1 MFLPAELLPVLAA
14 LFVALVL
21 DVVILGGK
29 YTHQLISMISGNTYQ
44 KIKVRSG
51 TKFCGVPFSEMEVVG
66 YVERG
71 GRRVPRL
78 AFITSPHQRQVHDS
92 DDLDI
97 PFTALKAGMM
107 AEDVD
112 VTLRFEKA
120 KKYQDEIDGLR
131 YRLATANTKAN
142 MAWGNSM
149 DFTVQLTSSMGDIK
163 KNIGS
168 TIMMASKG
176 KDGGF
181 NIAGADKE
189 QAAEV
194 TEQ

>member
-51 TKFCGVPFSEMEVVG
+51 TKFCGVPFSELEVVG

-107 AEDVD
+107 ADDVD
-112 VTLRFEKA
+112 VTLRFEKS
-120 KKYQDEIDGLR
+120 KKYQEEIDQLR
-131 YRLATANTKAN
+131 YALATATTKAN
-142 MAWGNSM
+142 TAWSNSM
-149 DFTVQLTSSMGDIK
+149 DFTVKLSSQMGDIK

-168 TIMMASKG
+168 SGMPFQPNRVGSSAWQWNQQQA
-176 KDGGF
+176 DGEGS
-181 NIAGADKE
+181 E
-189 QAAEV
+189 
-194 TEQ
+194 

>member
-1 MFLPAELLPVLAA
+1 MFIPSDWLPFLAA
-14 LFVALVL
+14 IFVAVIL
-21 DVVILGGK
+21 DFVILGGN
-29 YTHQLISMISGNTYQ
+29 YMHQFLTAISGSSYQ
-44 KIKVRSG
+44 KMKTRSG
-51 TKFCGVPFSEMEVVG
+51 TKFCGRNTNEFEVVG

-71 GRRVPRL
+71 GKRVPRV
-78 AFITSPHQRQVHDS
+78 AFLTDCGQRQVHDA

-97 PFTALKAGMM
+97 PITALKAGMM

-112 VTLRFEKA
+112 VTLRFEKS
-120 KKYQDEIDGLR
+120 KKYQDEIDALR
-131 YRLATANTKAN
+131 FQLATANTKAN

-149 DFTVQLTSSMGDIK
+149 DFTVKLTSSMGDIK

-194 TEQ
+194 TEA

>member
-1 MFLPAELLPVLAA
+1 MFLPAELLPILAA
-14 LFVALVL
+14 VFVAAVL
-21 DVVILGGK
+21 DIAINGGK
-29 YTHQLISMISGNTYQ
+29 YTHQLMMMVSGNSYQ
-44 KIKVRSG
+44 KIKVRTG

-112 VTLRFEKA
+112 VTLRFEKS
-120 KKYQDEIDGLR
+120 KKYQDEIDNLR
-131 YRLATANTKAN
+131 FQLAAANTKAN

-149 DFTVQLTSSMGDIK
+149 DFTVKMSSSMGDIK

-181 NIAGADKE
+181 KIGGGDDE
-189 QAAEV
+189 QKAEA
-194 TEQ
+194 TEV